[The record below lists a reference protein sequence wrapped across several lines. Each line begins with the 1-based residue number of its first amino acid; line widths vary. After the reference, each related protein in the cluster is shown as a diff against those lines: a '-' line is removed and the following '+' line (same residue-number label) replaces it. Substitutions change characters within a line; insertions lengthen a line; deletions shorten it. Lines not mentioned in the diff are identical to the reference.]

1 MEFDFMVD
9 FNTRADNDN
18 KKIIADI
25 EGLFEYFK
33 IIGGGLTDMSKTL
46 SKVFGQLSILNNTE
60 NQMITDQ
67 KSSKQS
73 ENSVPATL
81 EDIKVSLIEELSKIL
96 KKRVN
101 KYQTVEHIERICDVM
116 LDKSQLAGKVIE
128 NIENLKNFKN
138 HKEEEEYKNN
148 LQLAN
153 NIVAEIHR
161 YFTNI
166 SQLTESNIA
175 ELSKYLEYIIGGLTE
190 TNEIVSKVLEQLSVL
205 NNTANKM
212 ITDQE
217 NDKQGEN
224 SANFL
229 PLIEARSKILK
240 IGEDVYQTAEN
251 NEKICDLVQ
260 SFGRKLEYLKNFGEK
275 YKDFFSKANTNYID
289 LQKLANNVDAKHEF
303 LTEQLKELDKR
314 DIEKATIYL
323 NKEFDSAIQLLKFD
337 FIVNFNACANRN
349 NEKFGDSIYEAREC
363 LDIIGV
369 GLTDMSKTLKQL
381 SVLNSTVNQMITD
394 QKK

>member
-1 MEFDFMVD
+1 MEFDFM
-9 FNTRADNDN
+9 
-18 KKIIADI
+18 
-25 EGLFEYFK
+25 YFK

-101 KYQTVEHIERICDVM
+101 TYQTVEHIERICDVM
-116 LDKSQLAGKVIE
+116 LDKSQLAVV
-128 NIENLKNFKN
+128 LLP
-138 HKEEEEYKNN
+138 EEEEYKNN

-166 SQLTESNIA
+166 SQLTESSKSFHANEIEKIAIDLNKELNSIIQISEFFLMVDFNARVDLNNQTIELDIA

-251 NEKICDLVQ
+251 NEKI
-260 SFGRKLEYLKNFGEK
+260 S
-275 YKDFFSKANTNYID
+275 
-289 LQKLANNVDAKHEF
+289 NNVDAKHEF

-349 NEKFGDSIYEAREC
+349 NEKFSDSIYEACEC

>member
-101 KYQTVEHIERICDVM
+101 KYQTVEHIERICDVIIFLM
-116 LDKSQLAGKVIE
+116 VDFNARVDLNNQTIELD
-128 NIENLKNFKN
+128 
-138 HKEEEEYKNN
+138 
-148 LQLAN
+148 
-153 NIVAEIHR
+153 
-161 YFTNI
+161 
-166 SQLTESNIA
+166 IA